1 MIGNR
6 SWMPVLAFSMA
17 TVVAS
22 EATAQTTQRER
33 DAFQWA
39 GRVPAGQWITV
50 RNLNGD
56 ITVEPTSGNRVEV
69 TASKSWRRG
78 DPSAVRFEV
87 KKFGAG
93 DESVVVCAVWN
104 ENTICDENRY
114 STRSNS
120 GGGRNQSNDTR
131 VDFVVKV
138 PRGVKVHINTV
149 NGQAAVDGATAE
161 VKAGTVNGNV
171 EAHSSGGPVTAT
183 TVNGNVRV
191 RMGQMSGREDL
202 SYSTVNGNIV
212 VEFAGDLHADLE
224 MSTVNGSFTTNF
236 PMQISGRLNPRHLR
250 TTVGDGGRRV
260 KLSTVNGNVELRRR

>member
-1 MIGNR
+1 
-6 SWMPVLAFSMA
+6 
-17 TVVAS
+17 
-22 EATAQTTQRER
+22 
-33 DAFQWA
+33 
-39 GRVPAGQWITV
+39 
-50 RNLNGD
+50 
-56 ITVEPTSGNRVEV
+56 
-69 TASKSWRRG
+69 
-78 DPSAVRFEV
+78 
-87 KKFGAG
+87 
-93 DESVVVCAVWN
+93 
-104 ENTICDENRY
+104 
-114 STRSNS
+114 
-120 GGGRNQSNDTR
+120 
-131 VDFVVKV
+131 
-138 PRGVKVHINTV
+138 
-149 NGQAAVDGATAE
+149 
-161 VKAGTVNGNV
+161 VNGNV